1 MIAVPFW
8 SLCTDDRSPTPTDAG
23 FREHSGRVGADSD
36 GQAREQRSV
45 HQQRHGKC
53 QVARRLG
60 IRVGLLQRDEAQ
72 SDHVS
77 AQ

>member
-1 MIAVPFW
+1 M
-8 SLCTDDRSPTPTDAG
+8 CTDDRSPTPTDAG
-23 FREHSGRVGADSD
+23 FRQLSCRTGADID

-53 QVARRLG
+53 QATRCLG

-72 SDHVS
+72 SDYVS
-77 AQ
+77 IQ